1 MTLTTWKTSTLPVTL
16 LKIMLRR
23 FFNVN
28 PYQKTQ
34 PIEMME
40 LNKDIWASF

>member
-1 MTLTTWKTSTLPVTL
+1 MTLTTWKESTLPRTPL
-16 LKIMLRR
+16 EIMSRR